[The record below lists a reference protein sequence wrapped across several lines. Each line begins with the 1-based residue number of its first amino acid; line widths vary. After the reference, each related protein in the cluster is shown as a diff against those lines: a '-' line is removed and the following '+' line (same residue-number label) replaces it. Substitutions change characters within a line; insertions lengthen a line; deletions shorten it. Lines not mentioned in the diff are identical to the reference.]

1 MNGWATVS
9 ILGILGS
16 DAEVRATSS
25 GKTVTNLRVA
35 VTRYWKDAQGNKKED
50 TSWIRCTDWG
60 KRPDWLIQRLSKG
73 TPVAIQGRLQEESWE
88 KDGQKQHRMVVYV
101 ENIEPL
107 SKPQY
112 NGERRFQDNSGSIQT
127 AAQPDNSDEIPF

>member
-16 DAEVRATSS
+16 DAEVKVTSGGRQVVNMS
-25 GKTVTNLRVA
+25 VA

-60 KRPDWLIQRLSKG
+60 KRPDWLIQKLSKG

-88 KDGQKQHRMVVYV
+88 KDGEKRRRMVVHV

-112 NGERRFQDNSGSIQT
+112 NGERRFQDNSGSIQEGSK
-127 AAQPDNSDEIPF
+127 DDDSIPF